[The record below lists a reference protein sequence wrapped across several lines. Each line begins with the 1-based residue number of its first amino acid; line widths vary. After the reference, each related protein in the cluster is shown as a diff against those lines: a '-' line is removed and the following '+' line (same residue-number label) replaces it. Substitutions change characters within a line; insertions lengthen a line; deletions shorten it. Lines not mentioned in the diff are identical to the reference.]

1 MNVLLVCPDERSGV
15 SMLSASAPLVNVR
28 IFGKSLIEYWV
39 EHAIGLGATKMVV
52 LAADRPEQVRGRIGD
67 GKRWG
72 VEIEVLPI
80 LHELTEPEARAK
92 YCADG
97 NTKWLPAPNDVI
109 LMDHLPGLPL
119 QPMCGSY
126 AAWFKALLAWL
137 PRAVTPDRIGLR
149 EIQPGVWAGLR
160 TRVSL
165 SARLLAPC
173 WLGESVT
180 VGPCAVVGPMA
191 ILEDKV
197 FIEAAA
203 EISSSVVGAETL
215 VGECTELKDSL
226 ACGNTLINW
235 KTNSSVQVCDPLLLR
250 ALSQHHLSAR
260 SGGWF
265 GRLAAIGV
273 MACTWPFGLF
283 AIVMSKLH
291 GHPALQRQAALRT
304 QASGASSE
312 TLRYY
317 EFPYTNEWLR
327 RWPQLWNIAGGTF
340 AWIGNR
346 PLSPAEAATLTNDFE
361 RLWLSAPIGL
371 ISLADAEGCPEGFS
385 DEAQAHAS
393 FYAVQ
398 ANWRLD
404 LAILKRV
411 LLASAR
417 KKRSP
422 LTDNKSVWKGVEHEN
437 KISKGHI
444 AYQRT

>member
-1 MNVLLVCPDERSGV
+1 
-15 SMLSASAPLVNVR
+15 MLSASAPLVNVR
-28 IFGKSLIEYWV
+28 VFGKSLIQYWV
-39 EHAIGLGATKMVV
+39 EHAMGLGATKIIV
-52 LAADRPEQVRGRIGD
+52 LAADRPEQVRGRVGD
-67 GKRWG
+67 GRRWG

-92 YCADG
+92 YGANR

-109 LMDHLPGLPL
+109 VMDHLPGLPGP
-119 QPMCGSY
+119 PMCGSY
-126 AAWFKALLAWL
+126 AAWFAALLAWL

-160 TRVSL
+160 TRVSP

-203 EISSSVVGAETL
+203 EISNSVVGAETL
-215 VGECTELKDSL
+215 VGQCTELKDSL

-235 KTNSSVQVCDPLLLR
+235 KTNSTVHVCDPLLLG
-250 ALSQHHLSAR
+250 ALSQRPLSGR
-260 SGGWF
+260 SPGWF

-273 MACTWPFGLF
+273 MACSWPFGLF
-283 AIVMSKLH
+283 AIVMSKMH
-291 GHPALQRQAALRT
+291 GHPALQRQAAVRT
-304 QASGASSE
+304 QAPGAPAE
-312 TLRYY
+312 PLPYY
-317 EFPYTNEWLR
+317 ELTHTNDWLR
-327 RWPQLWNIAGGTF
+327 RWPQLWNVAGGTF

-346 PLSPAEAATLTNDFE
+346 PLSPTEAVTLTNDFK

-371 ISLADAEGCPEGFS
+371 ISLADAEGCREAFG

-411 LLASAR
+411 LLASVR
-417 KKRSP
+417 KERSL
-422 LTDNKSVWKGVEHEN
+422 LTDNKSLWKGAEHEDN
-437 KISKGHI
+437 LSKRHI
-444 AYQRT
+444 AYQRS

>member
-1 MNVLLVCPDERSGV
+1 MNVLLVCPDERSSV
-15 SMLSASAPLVNVR
+15 SMLSACAPLVNVR

-39 EHAIGLGATKMVV
+39 EHAIGLGATKIIV
-52 LAADRPEQVRGRIGD
+52 LAADRPEQVRERVGD
-67 GKRWG
+67 GRRWG
-72 VEIEVLPI
+72 VEVEVLPI
-80 LHELTEPEARAK
+80 LHELTESEARAK
-92 YCADG
+92 YCADH

-109 LMDHLPGLPL
+109 VMDHLPGLPL

-126 AAWFKALLAWL
+126 AAWFAALLAWL

-160 TRVSL
+160 TRVSP

-180 VGPCAVVGPMA
+180 VGPCAIVGPTA

-197 FIEAAA
+197 FVEAAA
-203 EISSSVVGAETL
+203 EISNSAVGAETL

-235 KTNSSVQVCDPLLLR
+235 RTNSTVHVRDPLLLR
-250 ALSQHHLSAR
+250 ALSQHHSRAR
-260 SGGWF
+260 SAGWF
-265 GRLAAIGV
+265 GRMAAMAV

-283 AIVMSKLH
+283 AIMMSKLH
-291 GHPALQRQAALRT
+291 GQPALQSKAAART
-304 QASGASSE
+304 QASGAPGE

-317 EFPYTNEWLR
+317 ELMNTNDWLR

-346 PLSPAEAATLTNDFE
+346 PLSPSEAATLTNDFE

-411 LLASAR
+411 LLASVR
-417 KKRSP
+417 KERSL
-422 LTDNKSVWKGVEHEN
+422 LTDDKSVWKGAEHED
-437 KISKGHI
+437 KISKRHI
-444 AYQRT
+444 AYQRS